1 MAFLQEL
8 APAEIEEVLDLLAE
22 SNLLVALTVRYQ
34 GRWVTFRTRAIAQ
47 SGGVL
52 WVEQPKTDHLPTP
65 YDFAVDGQV
74 GVSFSVS
81 HRKFVFAAKTL
92 GCEIYRPDEEKK
104 STALMLEVPKV
115 MHKVER
121 RLHDRLDMSSDEAV
135 RASFWLGGWEARPEQ
150 ASVDA
155 PVWSGRVLNVSGGG
169 LLVRA
174 SYEAAKYVEVGDILG
189 VDIKFGLSGQS
200 VFVDAQ
206 LRHCAR
212 DGEMALVG
220 LQFVE
225 DPGRPGSNVGVGT
238 IRRMIARQHAQK
250 DKQKA

>member
-1 MAFLQEL
+1 
-8 APAEIEEVLDLLAE
+8 
-22 SNLLVALTVRYQ
+22 
-34 GRWVTFRTRAIAQ
+34 
-47 SGGVL
+47 VL
-52 WVEQPKTDHLPTP
+52 WVEKPKMDHLPTP
-65 YDFAVDGQV
+65 YEFTAGEQV

-92 GCEIYRPDEEKK
+92 GHEIYRLDQETK
-104 STALMLEVPKV
+104 STALTLEMPKV
-115 MHKVER
+115 VHKVER
-121 RLHDRLDMSSDEAV
+121 RLHDRLDLSCEEV
-135 RASFWLGGWEARPEQ
+135 IRASFWLGGWEARPEE
-150 ASVDA
+150 ATVES
-155 PVWSGRVLNVSGGG
+155 PVWSGRILNVSSGG

-189 VDIKFGLSGQS
+189 VHITFGESGQS

-225 DPGRPGSNVGVGT
+225 DPVRPESNVGVRT
-238 IRRMIARQHAQK
+238 IRKMITEQRAAK
-250 DKQKA
+250 DKQQV